1 MGQHSGTSLN
11 ITNQIMMSQNDIH
24 RIIVFYLWIGAR
36 IRFATEES
44 FALFIPISMAEDFG
58 CRGIFN
64 AEKARRQQHQF
75 IVIVD
80 RHVFSLWILFY
91 DNWST
96 NQGHWCGLCEEL
108 WRFSLTGDCD
118 VDTMAPSMAPDLQS
132 GCAPMPAIWDDQVQ
146 I

>member
-1 MGQHSGTSLN
+1 
-11 ITNQIMMSQNDIH
+11 MSQNGIH
-24 RIIVFYLWIGAR
+24 RIIVDYLWIGAR

-75 IVIVD
+75 IVILMVLGCEF
-80 RHVFSLWILFY
+80 FSMIIDQQIEVIGAVYAKSFGVSASQEIVMLILLIP
-91 DNWST
+91 WLHQWLHT
-96 NQGHWCGLCEEL
+96 CL
-108 WRFSLTGDCD
+108 
-118 VDTMAPSMAPDLQS
+118 S
-132 GCAPMPAIWDDQVQ
+132 GCSAMPAIWDDQVQ